1 MRFLYTTIIS
11 LISFLSTFGQN
22 SFTGQSGVYYLGTA
36 NIPISTAV
44 YSNPNIS
51 GVVVRFNWNDVETS
65 PGVFNWDYVD
75 GEIAKA
81 TSYGKKASLQPLGEP
96 NWMAGLG
103 VQQYYYVDNNT
114 FHPTYG
120 QVVSSSIVWDAVY
133 VSRYQNLLQAMAAKY
148 ANNTTVAYVNTIGGS
163 FSRGLP
169 ATVITDTTTLT
180 TAPFYTAFPYNADT
194 LASLINTQIDYY
206 MSLFP
211 STPLWCSVDYVSFE
225 TSASGHERN
234 YLATLYTNYGITNYP
249 NRFGL
254 WREDL
259 SGCNPQSTI
268 PTGNQWYIMQQ
279 NPCRTGA
286 QLLWNVQDGPT
297 RMNQCGLIPN
307 TKQAV
312 LDYAVQKGLSLGMRY
327 LEIYGIDIQD
337 TSLSTNI
344 QQANSLLIAQGNS
357 CNALGIDNNASE
369 NENKI
374 YPNPTS
380 GILKIDIKNTTGKS
394 EIEIFNSLGQSVFK
408 NTASNETEIN
418 ISTFASGIYFV
429 KIQNGQ
435 NILTKK
441 IVKE

>member
-36 NIPISTAV
+36 NIPISTTN

-65 PGVFNWDYVD
+65 PGVFNWTYVD

-81 TSYGKKASLQPLGEP
+81 TTYGKKASLQPLGEP
-96 NWMAGLG
+96 TWMASLG
-103 VQQYYYVDNNT
+103 IQQYYYVDNNT
-114 FHPTYG
+114 FHSTYG
-120 QVVSSSIVWDAVY
+120 QVISSPIVWDPIY
-133 VSRYQNLLQAMAAKY
+133 VTRFQNLLQAMATKY
-148 ANNTTVAYVNTIGGS
+148 ANNTTVSYINTIGGS

-169 ATVITDTTTLT
+169 ATVVTDTTTLA

-194 LASLINTQIDYY
+194 LATLINAQIDYY

-211 STPLWCSVDYVSFE
+211 NTPLWCSVDYVSFE
-225 TSASGHERN
+225 TQASGHDRN

-249 NRFGL
+249 SRFGL
-254 WREDL
+254 WREDIA
-259 SGCNPQSTI
+259 GCNPQSTI

-279 NPCRTGA
+279 NSCRTGA
-286 QLLWNVQDGPT
+286 QMLWNVQDGPT
-297 RMNQCGLIPN
+297 RMNQCGLTPN
-307 TKQAV
+307 TKQVV
-312 LDYAVQKGLSLGMRY
+312 LDAAVQKGLSLGMRY

-357 CNALGIDNNASE
+357 CNALGIENSE
-369 NENKI
+369 VENGIEI
-374 YPNPTS
+374 YPNPTNS
-380 GILKIDIKNTTGKS
+380 ILKIDIKNSTDKS

-408 NTASNETEIN
+408 NTLLNQTEIN
-418 ISTFASGIYFV
+418 ISTFEKGIYFL
-429 KIQNGQ
+429 KIKNKQ